1 MSRPTAFFTA
11 ALTSFDDR
19 SPRRVIMPVRP
30 TSAMVAGPSKRAPFR
45 GVTAS
50 DILLLPVLVVKHL
63 IDDLRLDDTA
73 VDLWKLQHL
82 AHAIGAIVDQPHG
95 DTALERGRVVGGRH
109 AALHVAL
116 SVGIVARG

>member
-30 TSAMVAGPSKRAPFR
+30 ASSIVASPSKRAPFR

-50 DILLLPVLVVKHL
+50 DILLLPVIVVKYL
-63 IDDLRLDDTA
+63 IDDLRLHDTA

-82 AHAIGAIVDQPHG
+82 AHAVRAVMDQPHG
-95 DTALERGRVVGGRH
+95 DAAPERGRVVGGGH
-109 AALHVAL
+109 TPLHV
-116 SVGIVARG
+116 